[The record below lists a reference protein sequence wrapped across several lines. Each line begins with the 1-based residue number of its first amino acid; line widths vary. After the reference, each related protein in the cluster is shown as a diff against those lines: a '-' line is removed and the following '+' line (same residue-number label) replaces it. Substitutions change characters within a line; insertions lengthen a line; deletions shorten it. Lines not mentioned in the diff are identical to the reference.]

1 MFRNF
6 NNVLC
11 IYRERNI
18 VGIGLSLGSY
28 FLAQV
33 MLFCF
38 GDRSCLD
45 STSPSQ
51 PCETCLGPIAAVPLF
66 PERATDLH
74 RAPINPHNRQ
84 NRCMTL
90 LRPRALTYL

>member
-6 NNVLC
+6 NNVVC

-18 VGIGLSLGSY
+18 VVIGLSLGSC

-38 GDRSCLD
+38 GDHQCLD

-51 PCETCLGPIAAVPLF
+51 PCETCLGSIAAVPLF
-66 PERATDLH
+66 PERATVLNRSH
-74 RAPINPHNRQ
+74 INPHN
-84 NRCMTL
+84 L
-90 LRPRALTYL
+90 